1 MRFNRNILRSQFYY
15 YRRWYRDRLRQAMS
29 SSGPSAKLERNFVFL
44 HIPKAGGSSTRDF
57 FKRVFPAHYMY
68 PEPKLGRFPEY
79 ASLKVRPPKVFMSHL
94 GYRFAEDANATK
106 ATLLRHPVERLLSLY
121 SYSVNPGKRRAL
133 IGGLPADM
141 SLMEFLQSPLPAVQ
155 MNIDNAQ
162 CWQLAY
168 GYSHRER
175 RVFCKEQSAANILP
189 LALANLDHIEH
200 LGVIE
205 QFELFK
211 TQILDCYGGTAVK
224 NTRRVNVT
232 EQRLQYSELTD
243 EERAAVDDSVRQ
255 DMVLYESVLGRL

>member
-1 MRFNRNILRSQFYY
+1 LEFNRNMLRSQYYY
-15 YRRWYRDRLRQAMS
+15 YRRWYRDRLIQALS
-29 SSGPSAKLERNFVFL
+29 SSGPTAELQRNFVFL

-57 FKRVFPAHYMY
+57 FKRVFPARYMY
-68 PEPKLGRFPEY
+68 PEPRLGRFPEY
-79 ASLKVRPPKVFMSHL
+79 ESLKTKPPQVFMSHL
-94 GYRFAEDANATK
+94 GYRFAQEANAIK

-141 SLMEFLQSPLPAVQ
+141 SLMEFLQSPLPAVK

-175 RVFCKEQSAANILP
+175 RLFCKEHSAGDILP
-189 LALANLDHIEH
+189 LALANLDRIEH

-211 TQILDCYGGTAVK
+211 TQILDCYGGPAEQSSK
-224 NTRRVNVT
+224 RVNVT
-232 EQRLQYSELTD
+232 EQRLQYSELSD
-243 EERAAVDDSVRQ
+243 EERVAVDDYVRL
-255 DMVLYESVLGRL
+255 DMALYEAVLGRL